1 MEFLQDFMPVLIIS
15 KFEEDLIKTEGA
27 MVSTTF
33 FPALKGR
40 YLRSQWTDVAGFTL
54 LQDFMAVLVTCKFD
68 DDTIKE
74 IFKFKSVKFS
84 SFKGK

>member
-1 MEFLQDFMPVLIIS
+1 
-15 KFEEDLIKTEGA
+15 

-40 YLRSQWTDVAGFTL
+40 LLRSQWTNVAGHKL
-54 LQDFMAVLVTCKFD
+54 RQDFMAVLITCKFD
-68 DDTIKE
+68 DDKIKE

-84 SFKGK
+84 SLKGK